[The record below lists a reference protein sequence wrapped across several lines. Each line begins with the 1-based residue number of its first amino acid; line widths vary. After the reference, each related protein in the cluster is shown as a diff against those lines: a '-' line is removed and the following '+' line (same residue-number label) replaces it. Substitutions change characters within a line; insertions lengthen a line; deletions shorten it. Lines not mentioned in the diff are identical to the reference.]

1 MNEQCE
7 LQQMYTKQRSLENE
21 LEEREREM
29 TNKAEFRENK
39 IVYIARVKENC
50 KVEKESDTD
59 LSDLE
64 W

>member
-1 MNEQCE
+1 
-7 LQQMYTKQRSLENE
+7 MYTKQRSLENE

-39 IVYIARVKENC
+39 TVYIARVKENC